1 MNHVKM
7 STSYN
12 KIFNLPLENQMA
24 KTISGVRLRKERA
37 EALREKSIELTIKK
51 KEVIKES
58 DLINFLIDEFTERL
72 DIDKEGIF
80 VKEDEE

>member
-1 MNHVKM
+1 
-7 STSYN
+7 
-12 KIFNLPLENQMA
+12 MA